1 MKISLEA
8 LELLD
13 AIDLRGSFAGA
24 AAALHRVPS
33 AVPHAVRRLE
43 ADLGVT
49 LYARQGR
56 RAVLTEAGRTLL
68 EQGRHLLAAAGELE
82 CRVQRVATGWENEL
96 RIAVEAVVEPSR
108 LLPLVAEFDK
118 TNGADSGTRLRFG
131 IEVLAGC
138 WEAVLSGRADLAVGA
153 SGEPPPGGGWQTRP
167 LGEMEF
173 VFTLAPHHP
182 LAALPEPLGAEDI
195 ARHRAVAVADSSREL
210 MARTVGLLS
219 GQPVLTVADA
229 SSKRAAQI
237 AGLGIGYLPRWM
249 AEEDVAA
256 GRLVIRRTREGTRV
270 APLCLAWRR
279 SHEGR
284 ALEWFVER
292 LATPQWRAVLLGA

>member
-33 AVPHAVRRLE
+33 AVTHAVRRLE
-43 ADLGVT
+43 TDLGVT

-96 RIAVEAVVEPSR
+96 RIAVEAVIEPVR
-108 LLPLVAEFDK
+108 LLPLVEEFDQ
-118 TNGADSGTRLRFG
+118 TNGGTRLRFG
-131 IEVLAGC
+131 AEVLAGC

-153 SGEPPPGGGWQTRP
+153 SGEPPPGGGWQTKP

-173 VFTLAPHHP
+173 VFTVALHHP
-182 LAALPEPLGAEDI
+182 LAALPEPLAPEDI

-219 GQPVLTVADA
+219 GQPVLTVADGA
-229 SSKRAAQI
+229 SKRAAQV
-237 AGLGIGYLPRWM
+237 AGLGVGYLPRRI
-249 AEEDVAA
+249 AEAEAAA
-256 GRLVIRRTREGTRV
+256 GRLLIRRTREGVRV

-284 ALEWFVER
+284 ALEWFVEK
-292 LATPQWRAVLLGA
+292 LATPQWRARLLGSQ

>member
-33 AVPHAVRRLE
+33 AVTHAVRRLE

-96 RIAVEAVVEPSR
+96 RIAVDAVLEPAR
-108 LLPLVAEFDK
+108 LLPLVAEFDE
-118 TNGADSGTRLRFG
+118 TNGGTRLRFG
-131 IEVLAGC
+131 VEVLAGC

-153 SGEPPPGGGWQTRP
+153 SGDPPPGGGWQTRP

-173 VFTLAPHHP
+173 VFTVAPHHP
-182 LAALPEPLGAEDI
+182 LAALPEPLAPEDI
-195 ARHRAVAVADSSREL
+195 ARHRAVALADSSREL

-229 SSKRAAQI
+229 ASKRAAQV
-237 AGLGIGYLPRWM
+237 AGLGVGYLPRRI
-249 AEEDVAA
+249 AEEEAAA
-256 GRLVIRRTREGTRV
+256 GRLAIRRTREGVRT

-292 LATPQWRAVLLGA
+292 LATPQWRAALLGA

>member
-33 AVPHAVRRLE
+33 AVTHAVRRLE

-96 RIAVEAVVEPSR
+96 RIAVEAVIEPVR
-108 LLPLVAEFDK
+108 LLPLVAEFDQ
-118 TNGADSGTRLRFG
+118 TNGGTRLRFG
-131 IEVLAGC
+131 AEVLAGC
-138 WEAVLSGRADLAVGA
+138 WEAVLSGRAHLAVGA
-153 SGEPPPGGGWQTRP
+153 SGEPPPGGGWLTQP

-173 VFTLAPHHP
+173 VFTVAPHHP
-182 LAALPEPLGAEDI
+182 LAALPEPLAPEDI

-219 GQPVLTVADA
+219 GQPVLTVADGA
-229 SSKRAAQI
+229 SKRAAQV
-237 AGLGIGYLPRWM
+237 AGLGVGYLPRRI
-249 AEEDVAA
+249 AEEEAAA
-256 GRLVIRRTREGTRV
+256 GRLAIRRTREGVRV

-284 ALEWFVER
+284 ALQWFVDK
-292 LATPQWRAVLLGA
+292 LATPRWRAALLG